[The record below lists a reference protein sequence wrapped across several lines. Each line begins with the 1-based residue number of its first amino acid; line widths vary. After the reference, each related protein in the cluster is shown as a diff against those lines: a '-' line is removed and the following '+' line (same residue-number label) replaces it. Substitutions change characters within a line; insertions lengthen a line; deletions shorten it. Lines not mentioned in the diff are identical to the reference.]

1 MIEIEEA
8 GADMLRLINI
18 EAIQEV
24 LPAGTERSLVRMRDG
39 SEYYAKLSYD
49 TFRARLSLLLNRMLP
64 LEATL

>member
-8 GADMLRLINI
+8 GADMLRLINV

-24 LPAGTERSLVRMRDG
+24 SPAGTERTTILMRDG
-39 SEYYAKLSYD
+39 RQHHVNVPYRA
-49 TFRARLSLLLNRMLP
+49 FRARLSLLLNRMLP